1 MRRTLTVTLTD
12 AQFRALAGAV
22 ALADA
27 DMEAQELPELD
38 RERRTL
44 DRAWTALNRA
54 WYAKERR

>member
-27 DMEAQELPELD
+27 DMEAQELPELN
-38 RERRTL
+38 RQRRTL